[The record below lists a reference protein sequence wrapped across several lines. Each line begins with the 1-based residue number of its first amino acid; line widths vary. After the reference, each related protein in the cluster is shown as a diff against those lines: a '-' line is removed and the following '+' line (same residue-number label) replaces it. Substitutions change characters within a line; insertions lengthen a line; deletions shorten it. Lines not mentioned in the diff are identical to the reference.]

1 MNVRNLATILDE
13 ALDLANDPKACEDY
27 SARMFEDSITASYF
41 GNNLMGC
48 GDQSQTPVQLLT
60 EQGEQIPYDLDAQ
73 LQGQGA
79 YGDDKLEE
87 HESLDEHR
95 DKICIGEVRCVY
107 KDGRMTSLQQVQN
120 LREKARKS
128 LVDGNGRLCDQL
140 SMLALSGRSGAVN
153 ADVLDDDVLRVCKNN
168 RVFTEP
174 DSDHI
179 FYGYGNDDKSVATLD
194 ESDTLTLAK
203 IKELRT
209 YAAVMG
215 NDGGGEGVVSLRPLR
230 VNGGEYY
237 VLLLHPD
244 SVADLRED
252 LRKNF
257 RKSTNK
263 DPWQSI
269 EEEARKAA
277 EAVGSKSPIFKKAL
291 GMIDNILLHEH
302 PSVPLFN
309 DGGSTGNVPW
319 SRAFLLGRQALIWG
333 FGGAQ
338 PGQFDWR
345 EGTSDLGNQTWI
357 AAYTRLGVKRA
368 TFKGKA
374 LSMIAVDHALSKKPA
389 GV

>member
-1 MNVRNLATILDE
+1 MADTMSDI
-13 ALDLANDPKACEDY
+13 NDPRACEHY
-27 SARMFEDSITASYF
+27 SARMFEDSIAASYF
-41 GNNLMGC
+41 GSNLMGR

-60 EQGEQIPYDLDAQ
+60 ERTRENEGEISCYLDAP

-107 KDGRMTSLQQVQN
+107 KDSRITSLQQVRTF
-120 LREKARKS
+120 LMKKYR
-128 LVDGNGRLCDQL
+128 RLCVQL

>member
-41 GNNLMGC
+41 GNNLMDRGKWP
-48 GDQSQTPVQLLT
+48 QAPVQLLT
-60 EQGEQIPYDLDAQ
+60 EPTRENEGWISYDLDAP
-73 LQGQGA
+73 LQGQGG
-79 YGDDKLEE
+79 YGDDKLEP
-87 HESLDEHR
+87 ESLDEHR
-95 DKICIGEVRCVY
+95 DKIYIGKVRCVY
-107 KDGRMTSLQQVQN
+107 KDSRITSLQQV
-120 LREKARKS
+120 RTF
-128 LVDGNGRLCDQL
+128 LVKKYKRLCVQL
-140 SMLALSGRSGAVN
+140 SMLALSGRRGAVN
-153 ADVLDDDVLRVCKNN
+153 ADVLEPDVFSVCEKN

-215 NDGGGEGVVSLRPLR
+215 NDGGGEGVVPLRPLE

-309 DGGSTGNVPW
+309 DGGPTGNAPW

-338 PGQFDWR
+338 PGRFYWR
-345 EGTSDLGNQTWI
+345 KGTDAYGKRPGI
-357 AAYTRLGVKRA
+357 AAYTWLGVKRA

-374 LSMIAVDHALSKKPA
+374 LGMIAVDHALSKKPA

>member
-1 MNVRNLATILDE
+1 MSDTLFNI
-13 ALDLANDPKACEDY
+13 NDPQACEHY
-27 SARMFEDSITASYF
+27 SARMFEDSIAASYF
-41 GNNLMGC
+41 GSNLMGR

-60 EQGEQIPYDLDAQ
+60 EPTRENKGEISYYLNAP

-107 KDGRMTSLQQVQN
+107 KDSRITSLQQV
-120 LREKARKS
+120 RTF
-128 LVDGNGRLCDQL
+128 LVKKYRRLCAQL
-140 SMLALSGRSGAVN
+140 SMLALSGRRGAVN
-153 ADVLDDDVLRVCKNN
+153 ADVLEPDVFSVCEKNN
-168 RVFTEP
+168 VFTEP

-179 FYGYGNDDKSVATLD
+179 FYGSDDNDKSVATLD

-203 IKELRT
+203 IRKLRT
-209 YAAVMG
+209 CAAVMG
-215 NDGGGEGVVSLRPLR
+215 NDGGSEGVVRLGPLE
-230 VNGGEYY
+230 VNGGKYY

-257 RKSTNK
+257 RKSTR
-263 DPWQSI
+263 QSI

-309 DGGSTGNVPW
+309 DGGPTGNVPW

-338 PGQFDWR
+338 PGRFYWR
-345 EGTSDLGNQTWI
+345 KGTDAYGKRPGT
-357 AAYTRLGVKRA
+357 AAYTWLGVKRA
-368 TFKGKA
+368 TFKGRA
-374 LSMIAVDHALSKKPA
+374 LGMIAVDHALSKKPA

>member
-1 MNVRNLATILDE
+1 MADTMSDI
-13 ALDLANDPKACEDY
+13 NDPRACEHY
-27 SARMFEDSITASYF
+27 SVRMFEDSIAASYF
-41 GNNLMGC
+41 GSNLMGC

-60 EQGEQIPYDLDAQ
+60 EQGEQIPYYLDAL

-107 KDGRMTSLQQVQN
+107 KDSRITNLQQV
-120 LREKARKS
+120 RTF
-128 LVDGNGRLCDQL
+128 LVKKFRCLYDQL
-140 SMLALSGRSGAVN
+140 FMLALSGRRGAVN
-153 ADVLDDDVLRVCKNN
+153 ADVLEPDVFSVCEKNN
-168 RVFTEP
+168 VFTEP

-215 NDGGGEGVVSLRPLR
+215 NDGDGEGVVPLRPLE

-244 SVADLRED
+244 SVADLRESTD
-252 LRKNF
+252 PR
-257 RKSTNK
+257 RWKSI
-263 DPWQSI
+263 Q
-269 EEEARKAA
+269 EAAQKAA
-277 EAVGSKSPIFKKAL
+277 EAVGSKSPIFKKTL

-302 PSVPLFN
+302 PSVPLFR
-309 DGGSTGNVPW
+309 DGGSAGNVLW
-319 SRAFLLGRQALIWG
+319 SRAFLLGRQALICG

-338 PGQFDWR
+338 PGRFDWR
-345 EGTSDLGNQTWI
+345 KGTDAHGNRPGI
-357 AAYTRLGVKRA
+357 AAYTWLGIKRT

-374 LSMIAVDHALSKKPA
+374 LGMIAVDHALSKKPA